1 MCQTKLKNPLN
12 TKTLVAIVFTS
23 LLLTSSCSSVFAAVL
38 PTAQNT
44 SDQPLQ
50 GYVLQGPAPAAMTVL
65 VDIAIPL
72 RNIGQLSS
80 AVKQVSDPTSS
91 AYGHFLSQNQIESE
105 FLPVAE
111 YNSMLAYLASARLPI
126 VAKALDSII
135 VVQATVAQ
143 VRQFFHS
150 DVNMYTNGTCS
161 YYMTPSDS
169 TVNGAHLLASNVS
182 TLLAKHQIVCAPE
195 AASPNANL
203 TYTKSG
209 MSASV
214 LPEVYNATPL
224 YAQGFRGENQTIG
237 IVDFYGSPT
246 VEEDLQLFNE
256 RYGFPQAKL
265 NIISIGPY
273 NPNLGAYLGWSTEV
287 ALDVQMAHAMA
298 PKAELD
304 LYVAS
309 GSLSVASIIAQIVSL
324 NRISTLSMSL
334 SFAMEYHYQL
344 YGGEWFYF
352 NMYLPDIFFMIGS
365 LQGITFLCSSGDA
378 GGCGYSNG
386 PAGNSGFPSDSPYVT
401 SVGGTQTYFY
411 TQPNG
416 TVTSVQ
422 TGWSNRAYVP
432 DDFNAGGG
440 GGGVSFLEPKPWY
453 QQSQQTP
460 PSYPNGRMEPDL
472 SLQAGIFPGIYIID
486 DGVTRITGG
495 TSASAPIL
503 AGFVALMAQSANRP
517 LGLINPLL
525 YSLGNNASLY
535 TKAYTPITFGY
546 TVPWTASFGYN
557 LVTGWGAPNIGQIDR
572 LNKNHAVQPS
582 LSVDVNLEDTDGYYP
597 DNLTPNQ
604 TILVKAQIM
613 NGNTL
618 ANQGNF
624 TAKLVTLS
632 GMALATSMAY
642 DSSNKLWVCALTAGE
657 QSGVA
662 YVDVSGTSGNLSG
675 EGVAETF
682 AGYLTTFY
690 YPSPL
695 KPWTTANDGLQVIL
709 AATDIYGN
717 PAPNGTHPIIDVKSY
732 SILDNEFVTEDTLA
746 LSMINDSELGLV
758 YAVNLVEP
766 YTAGPLTLMMRGSTY
781 GFLPITNGIYLQT
794 TVMYPEVVAEPG
806 VLAPGQYL
814 TLVTVPGAPTNV
826 AGTFSYETGGTLKS
840 DIASGSSVTAYL
852 VNPAGEIV
860 SGVDLVYQNSKIRGA
875 LQVPANA
882 SSGLYTVLLVASYDC
897 ASLGCTL
904 QGFFFGQVWVS
915 NGTIT
920 PQITLSPS
928 TLYMGQ
934 TTQVLADI
942 RYPNGQEVT
951 QGTYTTAI
959 YPQSMQTQ
967 YADITY
973 IEYSAGTLT
982 PLTFNPTLNRWVA
995 NIALPSTLNA
1005 GVVAPIQGSQTSC
1018 SGTYEA
1024 YVTGISYD
1032 GYPTTTALS
1041 AQKSFTVQPY
1051 LYIANQAITA
1061 SQQNWGLALTGV
1073 TISGSA
1079 NLAGSVF
1086 LDANYVQAS
1095 TATISDSAIN
1105 GTLFVTNS
1113 TLTFVGVHGGNIV
1126 ATNSTLNLINS
1137 NVASIATTNTALSL
1151 ISSSYGTINPS
1162 TPAIQIVS
1170 PSNGGSYKGDLTAT
1184 VIVSGKDVNSVAISL
1199 NSQVIQTFGAN
1210 GTQTFTL
1217 HTANYPDGTYLM
1229 QATATQTNGI
1239 STSANVTMYFVNQ
1252 ANSLQSGLNSLNSTQ
1267 STLQS
1272 QTNNLQNNLNSG
1284 QSSLQSQIGS
1294 LNQNLNNLNSSQS
1307 AFQNQLGDL
1316 GSSLN
1321 SNISSLNAS
1330 QSELQ
1335 NQIQNQLNNLDTSVN
1350 NLNSTQPAVQ
1360 SQIENLG
1367 SNMTSSLDALHTQIA
1382 DLENS
1387 LNTTQTMA
1395 FAGIGIGIAG
1405 IAIAIFV
1412 VSRRQKTSAPSNL
1425 STNSNDS
1432 A

>member
-1 MCQTKLKNPLN
+1 MCQTKLKTTLN
-12 TKTLVAIVFTS
+12 TKTLVAIVLTA

-38 PTAQNT
+38 PTAQKA

-91 AYGHFLSQNQIESE
+91 AYGHFLSQSQIESK

-161 YYMTPSDS
+161 YYMTPSGS
-169 TVNGAHLLASNVS
+169 TVNGALLLASNVS
-182 TLLAKHQIVCAPE
+182 TLLAKPQIVCAP
-195 AASPNANL
+195 AAVSPNANL

-224 YAQGFRGENQTIG
+224 YSQGFRGENQTIG

-256 RYGFPQAKL
+256 RYGFPQAEL
-265 NIISIGPY
+265 NIIPIGPY
-273 NPNLGAYLGWSTEV
+273 NPNLGAYTGWSTEV
-287 ALDVQMAHAMA
+287 NLDVQMAHAMA

-334 SFAMEYHYQL
+334 SFAMEYHYLL

-352 NMYLPDIFFMIGS
+352 NMYLPDIFFMLGS
-365 LQGITFLCSSGDA
+365 VQGITFLCSSGDA

-432 DDFNAGGG
+432 DNFNAGGG
-440 GGGVSFLEPKPWY
+440 GGGVSFMEPKPWY

-472 SLQAGIFPGIYIID
+472 SLQAGIFPGIFIID
-486 DGVTRITGG
+486 DGASRITGG

-503 AGFVALMAQSANRP
+503 AGFVALMAQSANRS

-525 YSLGNNASLY
+525 YRLGNNASLY
-535 TKAYTPITFGY
+535 TKAYTPVTFGY
-546 TVPWTASFGYN
+546 NIPWTASFGYN

-582 LSVDVNLEDTDGYYP
+582 LSVDVNLEDADGYYP

-613 NGNTL
+613 NGNTS
-618 ANQGNF
+618 AKGGSF
-624 TAKLVTLS
+624 TARLVTL
-632 GMALATSMAY
+632 GGTALSTPMAY
-642 DSSNKLWVCALTAGE
+642 DSLNKVWVCDLTAGE
-657 QSGVA
+657 QSGIA
-662 YVDVSGTSGNLSG
+662 YVDVSGTAGNLSG
-675 EGVAETF
+675 EGMAETF

-695 KPWTTANDGLQVIL
+695 KPWTTADDGLQIIL

-717 PAPNGTHPIIDVKSY
+717 PVPNSSHPTIDVKSY
-732 SILDNEFVTEDTLA
+732 SILDNEFVTEGTLA
-746 LSMINDSELGLV
+746 LAKINDSELGLV

-766 YTAGPLTLMMRGSTY
+766 YTAGPLTLMMRGSIY

-814 TLVTVPGAPTNV
+814 TLATVPGVPTNV

-852 VNPAGEIV
+852 INAVGTIV
-860 SGVDLVYQNSKIRGA
+860 SSADLVYTNSKIRGA
-875 LQVPANA
+875 IQVPGNA
-882 SSGLYTVLLVASYDC
+882 SSGLYTVYLQASYDC
-897 ASLGCTL
+897 ASLGVVL
-904 QGFFFGQVWVS
+904 QGAFFGQVWVS

-934 TTQVLADI
+934 TAQVLADI
-942 RYPNGQEVT
+942 RYPNGQEVI
-951 QGTYTTAI
+951 QGQYTTAI

-973 IEYSAGTLT
+973 TEYSAGTLT

-995 NIALPSTLNA
+995 NVALPSALNA
-1005 GVVAPIQGSQTSC
+1005 GVVASIQGSQTSC

-1041 AQKSFTVQPY
+1041 AQKGFIIQPY
-1051 LYIANQAITA
+1051 LYAANQTLSAI
-1061 SQQNWGLALTGV
+1061 QQNWGWALSGV
-1073 TISGSA
+1073 TINGS
-1079 NLAGSVF
+1079 LTVTDSIF
-1086 LDANYVQAS
+1086 LDVNTVQSS
-1095 TATISDSAIN
+1095 TTTISDSTIT
-1105 GTLFVTNS
+1105 GTLIVTGSNL
-1113 TLTFVGVHGGNIV
+1113 TLRGVHGGNIV
-1126 ATNSTLNLINS
+1126 ATNSTLNLIAS
-1137 NVASIATTNTALSL
+1137 DVASIDTTNSTLSL
-1151 ISSSYGTINPS
+1151 VSSSYG
-1162 TPAIQIVS
+1162 AIS
-1170 PSNGGSYKGDLTAT
+1170 PSPPAVQISSPTNGGNYKGDITAT
-1184 VIVSGKDVNSVAISL
+1184 VATLGTNVNSVTIAL
-1199 NSQVIQTFGAN
+1199 NGQVIQTFTGN

-1217 HTANYPDGTYLM
+1217 RTANYADGTYIM

-1239 STSANVTMYFVNQ
+1239 STSANTTFYFINQ
-1252 ANSLQSGLNSLNSTQ
+1252 ETSMQSGLNALNSTQ

-1272 QTNNLQNNLNSG
+1272 HIGNLGQNLDSLNSSQSALQNQLGNLGSSLNS
-1284 QSSLQSQIGS
+1284 SIS
-1294 LNQNLNNLNSSQS
+1294 NLNSSQS
-1307 AFQNQLGDL
+1307 AL
-1316 GSSLN
+1316 
-1321 SNISSLNAS
+1321 
-1330 QSELQ
+1330 QS
-1335 NQIQNQLNNLDTSVN
+1335 QIQNQLGNLGSAVDS
-1350 NLNSTQPAVQ
+1350 LNSTQQ
-1360 SQIENLG
+1360 RQIDNLG
-1367 SNMTSSLDALHTQIA
+1367 GNMTSSLEALHTQIA
-1382 DLENS
+1382 DLKDS
-1387 LNTTQTMA
+1387 LNTTQNIA
-1395 FAGIGIGIAG
+1395 FASIVVGILGVAIAG
-1405 IAIAIFV
+1405 IAV
-1412 VSRRQKTSAPSNL
+1412 VRRKKTSPPSNL
-1425 STNSNDS
+1425 PTQS
-1432 A
+1432 